1 MSRRAGLLA
10 LAALA
15 AWACTVPLPPGRA
28 ADSAGDVDSFQDI
41 IFLSETR
48 PIFIRLRIDEGGK
61 GFRLSWLDAVKLI
74 HASLDKDGDGT
85 VTREEAE
92 RGSLPSMVRAVT
104 GGAAALPRAELDS
117 HPKDGKVSLDE
128 LADVLRPALGPFR
141 IQVGRVAIERTDAL
155 FIHLDRDRNG
165 TLSREELAAA
175 VSSLRRFDLD
185 DDELIDP
192 AEMDP
197 FSNPIATQYEEDLLS
212 RGRYA
217 TVPPVIDL
225 APDDVSVRPVRLIL
239 RKYDTGAKT
248 GAAAGDNLLSP
259 DEFKIDPK
267 DFEAA
272 DTDHSGALDTQ
283 ELRGYL
289 ARIRPDMELNVVFPT
304 GGKTPATIEPPGAS
318 AKPLPRGVKV
328 QRLATGDLEVAVG
341 EVNLEFHVDGGEN
354 AIENAKRAYAGQFQA
369 ADTDNNKYLEKSEA
383 NNNGPFSSMFEMM
396 DRDGDGKLYLKEV
409 EDFIERQARIARSQ
423 VVLAAADQGRAI
435 FAIMDLNRDR
445 HLGVREIRNTVAR
458 VSLWD
463 RNGDGLIGADE
474 IPHHYQMTIS
484 RGQITPMGR
493 PALVGRLLR
502 EDGPPATAPS
512 GPSWF
517 RRMDR
522 NKDGDVSRR
531 EFLGP
536 RAAFDRLDRD
546 GDGLID
552 VEEAA
557 RPTG

>member
-1 MSRRAGLLA
+1 MNPRAGMPALVA
-10 LAALA
+10 LAAYAVLL
-15 AWACTVPLPPGRA
+15 PLGRA
-28 ADSAGDVDSFQDI
+28 AEPPADVDTLQDI
-41 IFLSETR
+41 IFLSEAR

-61 GFRLSWLDAVKLI
+61 GFRSSWLEAVKSI
-74 HASLDKDGDGT
+74 HAYLDKNGDGT
-85 VTREEAE
+85 LTREEAE
-92 RGSLPSMVRAVT
+92 RGSLPAMVRAAT
-104 GGAAALPRAELDS
+104 GGAAALPRSELDL

-155 FIHLDRDRNG
+155 FIHLDRDKNG

-185 DDELIDP
+185 DDELVDP
-192 AEMDP
+192 TEMDP

-225 APDDVSVRPVRLIL
+225 SPDDVSVRPVRLIL

-248 GAAAGDNLLSP
+248 GAAAGDNLLSH

-272 DTDHSGALDTQ
+272 DTDHSGALDTR

-289 ARIRPDMELNVVFPT
+289 SRIRPDMELNVIFPT
-304 GGKTPATIEPPGAS
+304 DGKTPAAIEPPGAG
-318 AKPLPRGVKV
+318 AKPLPKGVKV
-328 QRLATGDLEVAVG
+328 QRIASGDLEVAVG

-354 AIENAKRAYAGQFQA
+354 AIEVAKRSYAAQFQA
-369 ADTDNNKYLEKSEA
+369 ADMDNNKYLEKSEA
-383 NNNGPFSSMFEMM
+383 NDRGPFGSMFEMM
-396 DRDGDGKLYLKEV
+396 DRDGDGKLYMKEV

-423 VVLAAADQGRAI
+423 MVLAAADQGRAI

-474 IPHHYQMTIS
+474 IPHHYQMTIG

-493 PALVGRLLR
+493 PAIVNRLMR
-502 EDGPPATAPS
+502 ENEPPAAATS

-522 NKDGDVSRR
+522 NRDGDVSRR

-546 GDGLID
+546 GDGLIS
-552 VEEAA
+552 VEEAVK
-557 RPTG
+557 PTG